1 MERVIAVIGP
11 TAVGKTRV
19 SIDLA
24 KLLETEVISG
34 DSMLVYKRMN
44 IGTAKPTLQ
53 ERAGIVHHL
62 IDYIEPV
69 EPFSV
74 TDFQQ
79 IAAQYITGVNRRGKI
94 PILAGGTG
102 LYVKALLENY
112 QFNETPGDSEFRQH
126 LEKLAE
132 QYGND
137 YLHAMLARS
146 DSQAALR
153 LHPNDRRRIIRAL
166 EVQELGGESISQTKE
181 RPELVYESVV
191 IGLTL
196 ERAKLYQNINFRVDQ
211 MMAAGLEEEVAELL
225 RSGVSPD
232 CQSMKGIG
240 YKEMV
245 AYLQGRMDLSS
256 AVNQIKQATRNFA
269 KRQLTWYRRMPYI
282 QWFSIDEYDSYE
294 KMMET
299 IYKCIAGKFCL
310 K

>member
-69 EPFSV
+69 ETFSV

-79 IAAQYITGVNRRGKI
+79 IAAQYITGINRRGKI

-102 LYVKALLENY
+102 LYVRALLENY

-126 LEKLAE
+126 LEKMAE

-137 YLHAMLARS
+137 HLHAMLARS

-166 EVQELGGESISQTKE
+166 EVRELGGESISQTKE
-181 RPELVYESVV
+181 KPELVYESVV
-191 IGLTL
+191 IGLTM
-196 ERAKLYQNINFRVDQ
+196 ERAKLYQNINLRVDQ
-211 MMAAGLEEEVAELL
+211 MMAAGLEKEVAELL
-225 RSGVSPD
+225 CSGVSPD

-245 AYLQGRMDLSS
+245 AYLQGRMDLPST
-256 AVNQIKQATRNFA
+256 VNQIKQATRNFA

-282 QWFSIDEYDSYE
+282 QWFSVDEYDSYE

>member
-24 KLLETEVISG
+24 KLLGTEVISG

-137 YLHAMLARS
+137 YLHAMLARN

-166 EVQELGGESISQTKE
+166 EVQELGGESISQTKG

-191 IGLTL
+191 IGLTM
-196 ERAKLYQNINFRVDQ
+196 ERAKLYQNINLRVDQ
-211 MMAAGLEEEVAELL
+211 MIADGLEEEVAELL

-282 QWFSIDEYDSYE
+282 QWFSVDEYGSYE